1 MTSERERNKVRDL
14 LEELDSKR
22 ALWVPFNHEDHYQVV
37 KSIQRI
43 RQKLLSTLKAIPEDS
58 PARRP
63 VRTMR
68 LTCERFLT
76 NTPTSDLAFY
86 SNLGELR
93 GVFGACLLEV
103 IEIYNLKVEKP
114 LADILPPRSE
124 QEITQFEPDGNLW
137 GPMIYVNPPRP
148 SARKEEKE

>member
-1 MTSERERNKVRDL
+1 MANERERNKVRDL

-37 KSIQRI
+37 KSIQKI
-43 RQKLLSTLKAIPEDS
+43 RQKLLTTLRALPEDS

-76 NTPTSDLAFY
+76 NTPSNDLNFY

-93 GVFGACLLEV
+93 GVFGVCLSELV
-103 IEIYNLKVEKP
+103 EIYNLKVEKP
-114 LADILPPRSE
+114 LADILPPQSE
-124 QEITQFEPDGNLW
+124 QEVTQFEPDGEMW
-137 GPMIYVNPPRP
+137 GPPIYIPPP
-148 SARKEEKE
+148 PNASKDEKE